1 VRRVSATA
9 ERLAAQVDPVRS
21 GAGAEPRAR
30 REPVGDVPS
39 DPLRSDSDTCRDR
52 RYSEEPDE
60 RAVTM
65 PLSEHEQRMFA
76 EIERQLVED
85 DPRFVAR
92 TRRRLAAWSPEV
104 RLRGAIVLGVM
115 GLLGVFALTFDLVFG
130 VIGMALLLTAILVG
144 ASAAND
150 RTRALQHRTPPD
162 GR

>member
-1 VRRVSATA
+1 
-9 ERLAAQVDPVRS
+9 
-21 GAGAEPRAR
+21 
-30 REPVGDVPS
+30 
-39 DPLRSDSDTCRDR
+39 
-52 RYSEEPDE
+52 
-60 RAVTM
+60 M